1 MEKEN
6 KYYTPSIDEFHVG
19 FKYQELDSNDV
30 WVDKVFYSLLL
41 DFNINYVRV
50 KYLDKED
57 IESLGFKYVK
67 NNENI
72 FSGDGKSI
80 LFKYNVDQYS
90 KYELLMFEKNNQV
103 WINLVHEPTKM
114 VIPYFKGIIKNKS
127 ELKKL
132 MKQLNIQ

>member
-57 IESLGFKYVK
+57 IKSLGWIEKSEFDNDETKQSYWNPEKEVMLTMF
-67 NNENI
+67 NEDYKVRIAGGTNTPR
-72 FSGDGKSI
+72 F
-80 LFKYNVDQYS
+80 LF
-90 KYELLMFEKNNQV
+90 F
-103 WINLVHEPTKM
+103 HGT
-114 VIPYFKGIIKNKS
+114 IKNKS

-132 MKQLNIQ
+132 IKQLNII